1 MPGRILIVDDDPNM
15 CKMIEGFLRTQGFE
29 SSWYTSAEA
38 AFSTLQTGVFDVVVT
53 DLNMPGMNGVDLCER
68 IVANRPDLPV
78 VVITAF
84 GSLETAV
91 AALRAGA
98 YDFVTKPV
106 EMDMLAFAIKRAA
119 THRSLQEEVKKLS
132 EIVEKSTRCEGLI
145 GESVPMQQLFD
156 RIRRSADSEVSVL
169 ICGESGTG
177 KELVAKALHA
187 QSRRHENPFVAVNC
201 AAIPESLLES
211 ELFGHKRGAF
221 TDAKTE
227 RKGLFLQAS
236 GGTLFLDEIS
246 AFPLSLQP
254 KLLRALEERRLR
266 PVGADQEVPFDVR
279 IIAATNRDLEAAVA
293 EERFREDLFFRLNV
307 VQIELPPLRA
317 RGADTLLL
325 GQYFLTQFAVRSGK
339 HVMGM
344 SHAVAG
350 KLLGYTWPGNVR
362 ELRNAMEHAVALT
375 SYEEITVED
384 LPERIRAYHNSHVF
398 VGGNNPT
405 ELVPMEDVERR
416 YILHVMQAV
425 GGNKTLAAR
434 VLGFD
439 RKTLHRKLSLY
450 GAAGP
455 DGRSSPPERPAAPEK
470 VGWAKPA
477 GPWAQ

>member
-1 MPGRILIVDDDPNM
+1 MPGRILIVDDDQDM
-15 CKMIEGFLRTQGFE
+15 CKMIGAFLRTQGFE
-29 SSWYTSAEA
+29 PSWYTSAEA
-38 AFSTLQTGVFDVVVT
+38 AFSALQTGAFDVVVT

-68 IVANRPDLPV
+68 IVANHPDLPV

-119 THRSLQEEVKKLS
+119 THRSLQQQVKKLS
-132 EIVEKSTRCEGLI
+132 EIVAQSAHCEGLI
-145 GESVPMQQLFD
+145 GESVPIQQLCE
-156 RIRRSADSEVSVL
+156 RLRRVADAEVSVL
-169 ICGESGTG
+169 ISGESGTG

-187 QSRRHENPFVAVNC
+187 QSRRHDSLFVAVNC

-221 TDAKTE
+221 TDAKAE
-227 RKGLFLQAS
+227 RKGLFLQAN

-246 AFPLSLQP
+246 AFPLGLQP

-279 IIAATNRDLEAAVA
+279 VIAATNRDLETAVA
-293 EERFREDLFFRLNV
+293 EQRFREDLFFRLNV

-317 RGADTLLL
+317 RGTDILLL
-325 GQYFLTQFAVRSGK
+325 GQHFLAQFAARSGK
-339 HVMGM
+339 HVTGM
-344 SHAVAG
+344 SHAVAD

-384 LPERIRAYHNSHVF
+384 LPEKIRAYHNSHVV
-398 VGGNNPT
+398 VGGNDPT
-405 ELVPMEDVERR
+405 ELVPMEDVEKR
-416 YILHVMQAV
+416 YIRHVLQTV

-439 RKTLHRKLSLY
+439 RKTLHRKLCLY
-450 GAAGP
+450 GAA
-455 DGRSSPPERPAAPEK
+455 ACTEK
-470 VGWAKPA
+470 S
-477 GPWAQ
+477 

>member
-1 MPGRILIVDDDPNM
+1 MPARVLIVDDDQNM
-15 CKMIEGFLRTQGFE
+15 CKMIEAFLRTQGFE
-29 SSWYTSAEA
+29 PSWYASAEA
-38 AFSTLQTGVFDVVVT
+38 AFSALLTGVFDVVVT
-53 DLNMPGMNGVDLCER
+53 DLNMPGMDGVDLCER
-68 IVANRPDLPV
+68 IVANRPAVPV

-106 EMDMLAFAIKRAA
+106 ELDMLAFAVKRAA
-119 THRSLQEEVKKLS
+119 THRSLLQEVKRLS
-132 EIVEKSTRCEGLI
+132 DVVEKSTRCEGLI
-145 GESVPMQQLFD
+145 GESVSMQQLFD
-156 RIRRSADSEVSVL
+156 RIRRVADSEVSVL

-187 QSRRHENPFVAVNC
+187 QSRRHESPFVAVNC

-221 TDAKTE
+221 TDAKVE

-279 IIAATNRDLEAAVA
+279 VLAATNRDLEAAVE

-307 VQIELPPLRA
+307 VQVELPPLRS
-317 RGADTLLL
+317 RGTDVLLL
-325 GQYFLTQFAVRSGK
+325 GQHFLTQFAVRSGK
-339 HVMGM
+339 HVTGM
-344 SHAVAG
+344 SHAVAD

-384 LPERIRAYHNSHVF
+384 LPEKIRAYHSSHVF
-398 VGGNNPT
+398 VGGNDPA
-405 ELVPMEDVERR
+405 ELIPMEEVERR
-416 YILHVMQAV
+416 YILHVMQTV

-439 RKTLHRKLSLY
+439 RKTLHRKLHLY
-450 GAAGP
+450 GAA
-455 DGRSSPPERPAAPEK
+455 DHDENS
-470 VGWAKPA
+470 
-477 GPWAQ
+477 